1 MITGARI
8 NDNNANSVVDNAGI
22 HDDDD
27 DDKGNDDVATTKT
40 EFQKVDARKST
51 NNDNEE
57 LQKR

>member
-8 NDNNANSVVDNAGI
+8 SDNNANSVVDNAGI
-22 HDDDD
+22 HDD

-57 LQKR
+57 LQKG